1 MQNLVLNRTRLLELD
16 RCDKSFV
23 MSLFH
28 HGLDN
33 DSLAGNNP
41 FGDDDEGE
49 MEVPEDVRTKLMLDM
64 SDLRGAIE
72 YAGGINVVECNS
84 MDMWDKEYQTMELI
98 AQGGP
103 QVIMDGALSRDG
115 NIVVG
120 FDALIVREDG
130 MWDVF
135 HLSSKSSNMETDRD
149 TANSMKVSYTEAR
162 PLMYVLSAPEHIVN
176 VANFYVISANKRYL
190 TPYPDPETGDIAV
203 DPDEAMFQI
212 SVEFG
217 DDLEA
222 EVGEFM
228 DHINNIYNTVAQDPF
243 WIPEVS
249 MGPQCNKPYRC
260 PYLTY
265 CTNHLD
271 PDSVDVWLDNYWDRK
286 RLIQNGYTTMQ
297 DLLQL
302 SYEFPTLEN
311 IPGTGDNKDFTIS
324 DSGLRCLRMYEDQN
338 LM

>member
-33 DSLAGNNP
+33 DSLRGNNP
-41 FGDDDEGE
+41 FADGDDEGE
-49 MEVPEDVRTKLMLDM
+49 CEVSEDTCTNLMLNM
-64 SDLRGAIE
+64 SEMRSAIAN
-72 YAGGINVVECNS
+72 AGGITTVECS
-84 MDMWDKEYQTMELI
+84 TADMWDKEYQTMNLI

-103 QVIMDGALSRDG
+103 LVIMDGALSRDG

-135 HLSSKSSNMETDRD
+135 HLSSKSSNMEGSGE
-149 TANSMKVSYTEAR
+149 TANSMRVAYTEAR

-176 VANFYVISANKRYL
+176 VANVYVLSANKRYL
-190 TPYPDPETGDIAV
+190 TPYPDPETGEITV
-203 DPDEAMFQI
+203 DPDEAMFRI
-212 SVEFG
+212 AIELG

-228 DHINNIYNTVAQDPF
+228 NHIENIYSTLAQDPF
-243 WIPEVS
+243 WIPEVP

-260 PYLTY
+260 PYLDY
-265 CTNHLD
+265 CTNHRD

-297 DLLQL
+297 DLLEL
-302 SYEFPTLEN
+302 SYEYPTLEN
-311 IPGTGDNKDFTIS
+311 IPGVDGKDFTIS
-324 DSGLRCLRMYEDQN
+324 DSGLRCLRMYEAQN
-338 LM
+338 L